1 MSTSTETTLSP
12 PGGQSATDQR
22 KLLVVEDEALVAL
35 QIATLM
41 ENLGWSIIGPVGSL
55 EAANAL
61 LEGGQRP
68 DAAILDV
75 NLGGASVFPLAE
87 TLRRRGIPIL
97 FCTGYD
103 DQGEADGFTEY
114 PRLRKPWGVGQM
126 VSEINMLM
134 DRRQAA

>member
-1 MSTSTETTLSP
+1 MNTSTETTFSP
-12 PGGQSATDQR
+12 PGGHSAADQR

-61 LEGGQRP
+61 LDDGQRP
-68 DAAILDV
+68 DVAILDV
-75 NLGGASVFPLAE
+75 NLGGAPVFPLAE

-97 FCTGYD
+97 FCTGYE
-103 DQGEADGFTEY
+103 DQDEAEGFTEY

-126 VSEINMLM
+126 VSEVNMLM
-134 DRRQAA
+134 ERREAA